1 MLVKILSM
9 LQEFKGRKSVKTLL
23 TQKNVLDSIYLSLL
37 ATTYRL
43 SVPVTRLACP
53 GTLVTLSTMTSMK
66 YRDQVVTAVVVRTG
80 CLTTFKGDLVR
91 SVLYPPPGDFSL
103 RRTIPSS

>member
-1 MLVKILSM
+1 MLKCGTMVI
-9 LQEFKGRKSVKTLL
+9 Q
-23 TQKNVLDSIYLSLL
+23 
-37 ATTYRL
+37 
-43 SVPVTRLACP
+43 TR
-53 GTLVTLSTMTSMK
+53 K

>member
-1 MLVKILSM
+1 MLKCGTMVI
-9 LQEFKGRKSVKTLL
+9 Q
-23 TQKNVLDSIYLSLL
+23 
-37 ATTYRL
+37 
-43 SVPVTRLACP
+43 TR
-53 GTLVTLSTMTSMK
+53 K

-80 CLTTFKGDLVR
+80 YLTTKGDLVR